1 MGEKRAPL
9 QEAEAFSLLYQS
21 TYLAVFRFIYG
32 LLNGP
37 QEEVEDLTG
46 ETFMRAWRTR
56 HRFQGDHQA
65 ALSWL
70 FRIARNLVIDQY
82 RRDRSHPQ
90 VSCAGADLDLML
102 CANAA
107 EIQSGVKAQGVE
119 DQVSLGEQL
128 GILMDLLQS
137 LPTDQRELIVLRYI
151 VDWPVKQIAQHLEM
165 KENTV
170 SVYLRR
176 ILKQLK
182 TQWPRS

>member
-9 QEAEAFSLLYQS
+9 QESEAFSLLYQS
-21 TYLAVFRFIYG
+21 TYLIVFRFIYG

-37 QEEVEDLTG
+37 QEEVEDLTA

-56 HRFQGDHQA
+56 HRFQGDQQA

-90 VSCAGADLDLML
+90 VSYANPDLDFMS
-102 CANAA
+102 CASTA
-107 EIQSGVKAQGVE
+107 EAGSGVKPQAVE
-119 DQVSLGEQL
+119 DQVCLKEQL
-128 GILMDLLQS
+128 SILMALLQS

-182 TQWPRS
+182 TQWPQT